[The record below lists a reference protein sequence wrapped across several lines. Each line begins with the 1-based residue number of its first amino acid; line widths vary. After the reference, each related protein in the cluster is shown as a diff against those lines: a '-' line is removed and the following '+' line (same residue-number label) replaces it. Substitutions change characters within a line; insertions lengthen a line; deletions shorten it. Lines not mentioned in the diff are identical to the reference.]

1 MYNFVDTIEYSEGA
15 LLPSEA
21 LQINGEYLENLI
33 SGYRTLTVSG
43 REALSPD
50 VLSYTSGIRDG
61 STLQYKRYPER
72 IITVKYQLIA
82 ASNEAFRAAYN
93 KLGQILDVKEAQL
106 IFNDETD
113 KYFIGT
119 PCVIEPVEAGRN
131 SVIGEFE
138 ILCTDPFKYSIYEYE
153 AAPVYDEEGEV
164 VDNSIMID
172 YQGTY
177 KAYPVLRAEMYNET
191 EASEDGESAVELT
204 GLGDCGYVAFFNE
217 NEKIIQLGNP
227 DEVDGD
233 SSAYPKSQT
242 LINNTYKTT
251 SSWGTAA
258 KSQWTTSGTMQI
270 GEAKAY
276 EAEKSGT
283 TNTVILSQKLTSPK
297 NSSAY
302 PLFYYTLSAYTYDR
316 TETSV
321 KIKFTLSANLEKTYN
336 FIMSTAGVSL
346 QASIKVG
353 KIDGETNGKHYQFTI
368 RKANETWVGTT
379 VHTTTYTAEISGLS
393 ANTTTLQ
400 DVFLTVNRLDNNG
413 LSGYLPSTR
422 CSNIPVSTYTPAV
435 TAQYY
440 LTPSSYGTGT
450 GWHGVTLSRSLPAD
464 AKGEIGAKNFTF
476 SYSNVFYTYGA
487 PASRGIFSAAACDSS
502 GNVVAG
508 ITLQKSTQGTT
519 ATLKFH
525 VNNEVVATQTVD
537 VSINNK
543 YFQLGKT
550 TTITKSRSLI
560 TFNVCGLTKS
570 FTATGI
576 SNIATT
582 KIVFT
587 FKANGVYAKMT
598 KNGLQ
603 WVKFIKNNCDTWKD
617 IPNKFSANDVV
628 EADCKSGEIRLNGE
642 LTPALGA
649 LGNDWESFYLKP
661 GLNQIG
667 FSYSDW
673 LGDEGSGTAP
683 SFSVKYREVFL

>member
-21 LQINGEYLENLI
+21 LQINGEYIENQI
-33 SGYRTLTVSG
+33 TGYRTLTVSG

-61 STLQYKRYPER
+61 SVLQYKRYPER

-138 ILCTDPFKYSIYEYE
+138 ILCTDPFKYSIYEKE
-153 AAPVYDEEGEV
+153 AVVAYDEEGEV

-283 TNTVILSQKLTSPK
+283 TNANILQVRCSTEAPFIIYSVD
-297 NSSAY
+297 S
-302 PLFYYTLSAYTYDR
+302 YTYDR

-321 KIKFTLSANLEKTYN
+321 KVKITVTSWLENLKSYFRTPAEITGYIGFTYQRYQEYRFKIKKPSVVWNAGEKYQVSYTFTLGGLTAQTTAITGVKFFTRRDDSYGKT
-336 FIMSTAGVSL
+336 
-346 QASIKVG
+346 
-353 KIDGETNGKHYQFTI
+353 GE
-368 RKANETWVGTT
+368 
-379 VHTTTYTAEISGLS
+379 L
-393 ANTTTLQ
+393 
-400 DVFLTVNRLDNNG
+400 
-413 LSGYLPSTR
+413 STR
-422 CSNIPVSTYTPAV
+422 TCSNIPVSTYTPAV

-450 GWHGVTLSRSLPAD
+450 GWHGVTLSRNLPAD

-642 LTPALGA
+642 LMPALGA

-673 LGDEGSGTAP
+673 LDDEGSGTAP